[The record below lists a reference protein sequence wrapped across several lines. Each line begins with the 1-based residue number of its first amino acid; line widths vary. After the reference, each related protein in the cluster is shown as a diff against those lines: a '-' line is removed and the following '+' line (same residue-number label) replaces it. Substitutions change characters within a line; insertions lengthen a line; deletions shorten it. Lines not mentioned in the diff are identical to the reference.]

1 MIETKRLEIIPL
13 SYEQLLQYAAC
24 DHSLEESLG
33 VKYKNEG
40 ISPELQDALKNTIIP
55 NVADKSKNYLFS
67 TLWTAITKEERQMV
81 GDLCIVG
88 EPNAV
93 GEIEIGYGTYQA
105 FQGKGFM
112 TEMVG
117 GIIEWARKQDGV
129 KYIIASTDKNNIAS
143 YRVLVKNMFNLK
155 GEIDTLLH
163 WQLEL

>member
-1 MIETKRLEIIPL
+1 MIETKRLQIIPL

-24 DHSLEESLG
+24 DHSLEDALG
-33 VKYKNEG
+33 VKYKNEE
-40 ISPELQDALKNTIIP
+40 ISPELQDALENTIIP

-67 TLWTAITKEERQMV
+67 TLWTAITKEEREMV

-88 EPNAV
+88 EPNAA

-112 TEMVG
+112 TEIVG
-117 GIIEWARKQDGV
+117 GIIEWARKQVGV
-129 KYIIASTDKNNIAS
+129 KYIVASTDKNNIAS
-143 YRVLVKNMFNLK
+143 YKVLEKNMFNLK
-155 GEIDTLLH
+155 GETNTLLH